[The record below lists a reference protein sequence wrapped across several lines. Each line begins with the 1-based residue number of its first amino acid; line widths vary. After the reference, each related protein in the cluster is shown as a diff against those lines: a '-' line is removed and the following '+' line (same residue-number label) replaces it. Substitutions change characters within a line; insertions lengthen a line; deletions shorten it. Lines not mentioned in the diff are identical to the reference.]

1 MIKNYN
7 KFNEGLIDKLK
18 GYSDEEVWNNLKEL
32 GLDKALI
39 KACKINFLYGVKKAL
54 EEGANYKAEFN
65 KPFRNACD
73 NGCYDVVK
81 FFLDNYKI
89 NKVAIENGFH
99 NSFAHGDK
107 RITKLLNKYL
117 NVKEGINDYL
127 KGPNME
133 EVWKNLGFDEGFNS
147 ADEYFSY
154 VFDNFNFRERP
165 LVYKRWYDNG
175 TTVIN
180 YNTKHEYIDCNL
192 GKYIKVMEK
201 IFGLT
206 YDNCVRIITKVLKKE
221 LELDIDINFTIDS
234 DNEYYENVFPNED

>member
-1 MIKNYN
+1 
-7 KFNEGLIDKLK
+7 
-18 GYSDEEVWNNLKEL
+18 
-32 GLDKALI
+32 
-39 KACKINFLYGVKKAL
+39 
-54 EEGANYKAEFN
+54 
-65 KPFRNACD
+65 
-73 NGCYDVVK
+73 
-81 FFLDNYKI
+81 
-89 NKVAIENGFH
+89 
-99 NSFAHGDK
+99 
-107 RITKLLNKYL
+107 
-117 NVKEGINDYL
+117 
-127 KGPNME
+127 ME

-147 ADEYFSY
+147 AEEYFSY
-154 VFDNFNFRERP
+154 VFDNFNFREIP